1 MVLVIGNLLFAGLA
15 NGSLYALLALGL
27 VLIYKSQDMVNWA
40 HGEFLMAGAFIGYT
54 VYTQLG
60 LPYPVAF
67 AAAVLGGA
75 LLGFLIERVLVRPLA
90 HHPHITLAMLTVGIS
105 ITLRGIARLPF
116 GTDIYAFPPAFGA
129 VPLNIGGLIIAP
141 QSLVNIIA
149 ALLLAAIVFAMFAYT
164 SIGRQM
170 RATQSSPTGAAMVGI
185 NVNAIYSLTWVIA
198 ATVGAIAGFL
208 AAPLTLL
215 YPDMGGSYLLKAFA
229 AAVVGGFGSAP
240 GAIVGGLAIGIVE
253 MLAGGLVSTKL
264 LSIAA
269 YVLIILVMFVR
280 PQGIFG
286 QKGSSR
292 V

>member
-1 MVLVIGNLLFAGLA
+1 MLVVGNLLFAGLA

-40 HGEFLMAGAFIGYT
+40 HGEFLMAGAFIGYAA
-54 VYTQLG
+54 YQQLG

-67 AAAVLGGA
+67 AAAALGGG

-90 HHPHITLAMLTVGIS
+90 HHPHITLAMLTVGIA
-105 ITLRGIARLPF
+105 ITLRGLARLPF

-129 VPLNIGGLIIAP
+129 VPLNVAGLIIAP
-141 QSLVNIIA
+141 QALLNIVA
-149 ALLLAAIVFAMFAYT
+149 ALSLAAGLFILFRYT

-170 RATQSSPTGAAMVGI
+170 RAAQQSPTGASMVGV
-185 NVNAIYSLTWVIA
+185 NVNGIYALTWGIA
-198 ATVGAIAGFL
+198 ATIGAVAGFL

-215 YPDMGGSYLLKAFA
+215 YPDMGAAYLLKAFA

-253 MLAGGLVSTKL
+253 MLTGGLVSTQL
-264 LSIAA
+264 MPIAA
-269 YVLIILVMFVR
+269 YVLIIAVMFVR

-286 QKGSSR
+286 QKGSTR